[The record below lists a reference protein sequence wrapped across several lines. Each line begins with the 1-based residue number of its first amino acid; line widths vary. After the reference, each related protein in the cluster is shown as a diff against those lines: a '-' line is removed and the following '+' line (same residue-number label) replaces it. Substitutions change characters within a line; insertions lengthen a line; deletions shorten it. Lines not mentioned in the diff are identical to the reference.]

1 MNWVEIKALNKLYTM
16 GEVKLNQTLAKSP
29 VFKNHFNALEIKRG
43 RKSFTR
49 NDVFI
54 EVYEKRYLYDF
65 EKYKS
70 FLEEEDL
77 LKPQLRFNKKDIELL
92 IQFKEGIA
100 DGSLLKLKRDL
111 EEAQESV
118 RGFSLMF
125 FKNDKYLDGKTL
137 LIDAINSIFDI
148 KLVDNKSQQYLYILQ
163 CHKPKLIILCEN
175 ANFLN
180 RDKIPRE
187 NGYELW
193 YAGGRNIPK
202 LEYTYNIRRG
212 LSIYYSCDW
221 DKDGLEIFQLAKQK
235 IPDLQLLLPDG
246 ISRSINV
253 TDHKSL
259 WNHPEEPERL
269 SGLNPNIYSK
279 KERSLIIQLIKNN
292 HWITEEGNNLK
303 VMLENATQKD

>member
-1 MNWVEIKALNKLYTM
+1 MNWVEIKALNKLYHT

-29 VFKNHFNALEIKRG
+29 VFKNHCNALEIKRE
-43 RKSFTR
+43 RKSFSR
-49 NDVFI
+49 KDVFI
-54 EVYEKRYLYDF
+54 EVYEKRYLKDF
-65 EKYKS
+65 EKYES
-70 FLEEEDL
+70 FLDEEGL
-77 LKPQLRFNKKDIELL
+77 LKPQLRFNKKDIEFL
-92 IQFKEGIA
+92 IQFKKGIA

-137 LIDAINSIFDI
+137 LIDAINSIFGI
-148 KLVDNKSQQYLYILQ
+148 ILVDNKSQQYLYILQ

-175 ANFLN
+175 VNFLN

-212 LSIYYSCDW
+212 LSIYYSADW
-221 DKDGLEIFQLAKQK
+221 DKDGLEIYQLAKNK
-235 IPDLQLLLPDG
+235 IPDLKLLHPDG
-246 ISRSINV
+246 IQRSIKS
-253 TDHKSL
+253 TDHKSH
-259 WNHPEEPERL
+259 WKYPTKPEL
-269 SGLNPNIYSK
+269 ISGLK
-279 KERSLIIQLIKNN
+279 KEYYSLKDLKLIEELIIKNQ
-292 HWITEEGNNLK
+292 WITEEGNSLK
-303 VMLENATQKD
+303 TMIENITQKD